1 MNQLQSRV
9 GAGVA
14 LILAGV
20 VVAVV
25 GYIGVS
31 QETVVAFQLP
41 YFASAGVG
49 ALMLLGGGSALLI
62 TAQLERDTTRL
73 EDLEDATR
81 TLAAELG
88 RLVDRLEPAGDRD
101 DTQLEQLVQR
111 ATPPPARAPRQRR
124 ALVERP
130 R

>member
-1 MNQLQSRV
+1 MNPLQSRV
-9 GAGVA
+9 GAGVV

-25 GYIGVS
+25 GYVGVS

-73 EDLEDATR
+73 EELEDATR
-81 TLAAELG
+81 LLAAELG
-88 RLVDRLEPAGDRD
+88 RLAERLEPTGAREP
-101 DTQLEQLVQR
+101 Q
-111 ATPPPARAPRQRR
+111 PARRQAAR
-124 ALVERP
+124 AGRAG
-130 R
+130 